1 MLPNK
6 DIKKK
11 KIKFKKIFPDGTV
24 LAVQWLGLWTSTT
37 EGTGSVPVWG
47 TKIPYV
53 SVWPKK
59 KKTHTHLL
67 QNKR

>member
-47 TKIPYV
+47 TKIPQAV
-53 SVWPKK
+53 MLPI
-59 KKTHTHLL
+59 
-67 QNKR
+67 NK